1 MSLPFDLE
9 DVVGVAIADML
20 RRVGLIVA
28 SVLGTSFLVCLS
40 AGLVAAVAGL
50 NPTALWD
57 ALPAAVYLFLM
68 PVITAWG
75 ILYVPALIA
84 VGFYFV
90 KADSPTMRAFLIS
103 SATLGVLMMLALG
116 DFDWRGGVVL
126 LVFSGFLGGLWWLGL
141 WWRNRQAILGE
152 QHFLGVAIEN
162 QQRRDAMREEFGTD
176 IPDRDYVVEE
186 E

>member
-1 MSLPFDLE
+1 M
-9 DVVGVAIADML
+9 
-20 RRVGLIVA
+20 
-28 SVLGTSFLVCLS
+28 
-40 AGLVAAVAGL
+40 
-50 NPTALWD
+50 
-57 ALPAAVYLFLM
+57 
-68 PVITAWG
+68 
-75 ILYVPALIA
+75 
-84 VGFYFV
+84 
-90 KADSPTMRAFLIS
+90 
-103 SATLGVLMMLALG
+103 
-116 DFDWRGGVVL
+116 L